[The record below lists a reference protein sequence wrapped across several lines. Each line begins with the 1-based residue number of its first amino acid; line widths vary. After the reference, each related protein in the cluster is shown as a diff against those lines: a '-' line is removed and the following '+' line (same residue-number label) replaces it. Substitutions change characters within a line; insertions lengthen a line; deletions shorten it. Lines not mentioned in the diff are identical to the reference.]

1 LLLMYGRYYL
11 DTLGAALAGVV
22 SATAFKAAA
31 QSAMLLVAVMAG
43 MVLIMLARQP
53 WREMGDADAP
63 TGGALAA
70 PA

>member
-1 LLLMYGRYYL
+1 
-11 DTLGAALAGVV
+11 
-22 SATAFKAAA
+22 
-31 QSAMLLVAVMAG
+31 MLLVTVMAG

>member
-1 LLLMYGRYYL
+1 
-11 DTLGAALAGVV
+11 V

-31 QSAMLLVAVMAG
+31 QSVMLLVAVMAG

-53 WREMGDADAP
+53 WREMGDAVVP
-63 TGGALAA
+63 TGGALAE